1 MSAMGGF
8 PIPILHGLATFGIAG
23 KHVLKA
29 FCGNDPSKFKS
40 IKVINTFYIRFDL
53 PSTYFQGKQLR
64 LTCGKRDRKLYFK

>member
-8 PIPILHGLATFGIAG
+8 TVPILHGLATFGIAG

-40 IKVINTFYIRFDL
+40 IKVILNSNPRSDL
-53 PSTYFQGKQLR
+53 PNTYSLA
-64 LTCGKRDRKLYFK
+64 KR